1 MGIKNISGADF
12 KAFYEDPSV
21 WSLNGNADA
30 FYCEDLVVVLK
41 GQESL
46 DIDAIY
52 NRYGDNFENLPDDA
66 VVELQCGYRFLNSGH
81 GTPGCVPE
89 EDMLVLF
96 RQWQENRS
104 QITFVASIQVHKTDT
119 EALDRVEKALADL
132 ADLGVSVQR
141 SDDKAVIPSTKLK
154 P

>member
-66 VVELQCGYRFLNSGH
+66 VVELQAA
-81 GTPGCVPE
+81 T
-89 EDMLVLF
+89 
-96 RQWQENRS
+96 
-104 QITFVASIQVHKTDT
+104 AS
-119 EALDRVEKALADL
+119 
-132 ADLGVSVQR
+132 
-141 SDDKAVIPSTKLK
+141 
-154 P
+154 